1 MPFRDCSFVL
11 KIQCEERGVTGVRE
25 AVLLDEKLGSG
36 EVHLNP
42 ESIVNTRPLR
52 RRASRR
58 VAAGPLT

>member
-1 MPFRDCSFVL
+1 ML

-42 ESIVNTRPLR
+42 ESVVNISPLR
-52 RRASRR
+52 RRAPRGWPP
-58 VAAGPLT
+58 AP